1 MEVPGIV
8 AALKTLVR
16 IFSYLFHLVLT
27 LFLLAV
33 AGLAMASPTIFVRL
47 DMLPWTGSALVVW
60 LLFGSLFGLLSV
72 VLAMAGKLRGLFL
85 LWALAVLVLLVKGYI
100 FGGYH
105 FAPGGARLAVG
116 LLGASLVAFTG
127 ACLQWSERPERL

>member
-1 MEVPGIV
+1 V

-33 AGLAMASPTIFVRL
+33 SALAMASSTVSLRL
-47 DMLPWTGSALVVW
+47 DILPWSGPALVRW
-60 LLFGSLFGLLSV
+60 LLVGSLVGLASV

-85 LWALAVLVLLVKGYI
+85 LWALAVPVFLVKGYI
-100 FGGYH
+100 FGGYR
-105 FAPGGARLAVG
+105 FTASGVGLGLG
-116 LLGASLVAFTG
+116 LLGASLLAFAG
-127 ACLQWSERPERL
+127 ACLQWPKRPERL

>member
-1 MEVPGIV
+1 V

-33 AGLAMASPTIFVRL
+33 AGLAMASPTISLRL
-47 DMLPWTGSALVVW
+47 DMLPWTGPALARW

-85 LWALAVLVLLVKGYI
+85 LWALGVPALLLRGYV
-100 FGGYH
+100 FGSYH
-105 FAPGGARLAVG
+105 FPPGGARVAVYLLVGSLLAF
-116 LLGASLVAFTG
+116 AG
-127 ACLQWSERPERL
+127 ACLQWSNGPERF